1 MNKAV
6 AVLLAVA
13 FSGSCYAGGMPVF
26 TGGLV
31 FDPTNFSQ
39 NIIKAAQTAQKVV
52 VEGQRYA
59 LQLQQYEMQVKQLA
73 AINPQQLAALGG
85 VSVTNLTAVNNY
97 VSSLQNVV
105 GDLNNVSTALNNRF
119 TEAQLSG
126 QTWPEYLAS
135 QQAAVKARVQ
145 AAQIRAQNEAATLQ
159 SVQNDYAMAAQWQAR
174 IPATMGTN
182 EDVQLLD
189 AQMNR
194 VLMQNSQI
202 IKMLADKNGVL
213 KANDEVDE
221 LGRKS
226 QDAAA
231 RTVFNGAI
239 QQDNQ
244 SSQSLINGLR

>member
-1 MNKAV
+1 MNKVVAAFL
-6 AVLLAVA
+6 AVLC
-13 FSGSCYAGGMPVF
+13 SGSCYAGGMPVF

-39 NIIKAAQTAQKVV
+39 NVIKAAQTAQKVILQ
-52 VEGQRYA
+52 GQQYA
-59 LQLQQYEMQVKQLA
+59 LQMQQYEMQVKQLA

-85 VSVTNLTAVNNY
+85 ATVADLLGVNNY

-105 GDLNNVSTALNNRF
+105 GDLKSVSTALNNRF

-126 QTWPEYLAS
+126 QTWSQYLAS
-135 QQAAVKARVQ
+135 QQAAIKARVQ
-145 AAQIRAQNEAATLQ
+145 SAQIRAQNEAAMLQ
-159 SVQNDYAMAAQWQAR
+159 AVQNDYAMAAQWQAR

-182 EDVQLLD
+182 EDVQLLN

-202 IKMLADKNGVL
+202 IKMLVDKNGAL
-213 KANDEVDE
+213 KANSEADE
-221 LGRKS
+221 LGRRN

-231 RTVFNGAI
+231 RTIFNGAI

-244 SSQSLINGLR
+244 NSRSLINGLQ

>member
-1 MNKAV
+1 MNKGV
-6 AVLLAVA
+6 AVLLAIA
-13 FSGSCYAGGMPVF
+13 FSSSCYAGGMPVF

-105 GDLNNVSTALNNRF
+105 GDLNNVSAALNNRF

-126 QTWPEYLAS
+126 QTWSQYLAS
-135 QQAAVKARVQ
+135 QQAAIKAKVQ
-145 AAQIRAQNEAATLQ
+145 SAQIRAQNEAATLQ
-159 SVQNDYAMAAQWQAR
+159 SVQNDYALAAQWQAR

-202 IKMLADKNGVL
+202 IKMLAEKNGVM
-213 KANDEVDE
+213 KANDEADE
-221 LGRKS
+221 LGRRN

-231 RTVFNGAI
+231 RSVFNGAI

-244 SSQSLINGLR
+244 SGQSLINGLQ

>member
-1 MNKAV
+1 MNKVV
-6 AVLLAVA
+6 AALLVA
-13 FSGSCYAGGMPVF
+13 FSSTCYAGGMPVF

-39 NIIKAAQTAQKVV
+39 NVIKAAQTAQKVILD
-52 VEGQRYA
+52 GQRYA

-85 VSVTNLTAVNNY
+85 ASVTNLTAVNNY

-105 GDLNNVSTALNNRF
+105 GDLSNVSTALNNRF

-126 QTWPEYLAS
+126 QTWSQYLAS

-145 AAQIRAQNEAATLQ
+145 SAQIRAQNEAATLQ
-159 SVQNDYAMAAQWQAR
+159 SVQNDYAMAAQWQAQ

-182 EDVQLLD
+182 EDVQLLNT
-189 AQMNR
+189 QMNR

-202 IKMLADKNGVL
+202 IKMLVDKNGVL
-213 KANDEVDE
+213 KANSDADE
-221 LGRKS
+221 LGRKN

-231 RTVFNGAI
+231 RTIFNGAI

-244 SSQSLINGLR
+244 NGQSLINGLQ